1 MSSQDDR
8 CNAARLNCSPED
20 IMAAADT
27 CCSIIAS
34 PDGYNAEQLV
44 FDQSYKDLIN
54 NFGYVVDYYLHTFNL
69 SSANL
74 LYGEEPTSVFYGPI
88 PIKMYMELNNESISL
103 QSFGFDAADDFTG
116 YVHIK
121 SFEDSLSSRDF
132 FIQTVSGDILPLS
145 EYVNPIIPQEGGE
158 DVVTDTT
165 INWCQPNALDTLGFG
180 FTSEDGSQ
188 SFVQETLTTALTSL
202 YEQAGGQFTILDK
215 FIEKNHEL
223 EPKSGDLIDFV
234 QLGCDRPGGRGSKIF
249 QVTERMDQDLA
260 GGLNPMLGHYIW
272 RLRAKRYEHS
282 FEPGAPVERA
292 NEQVFDNTHNG
303 VINTTI
309 PTDNIDAPKSYPGDI
324 DAKSKD
330 VLDMDVNDTDI
341 YGSYY

>member
-1 MSSQDDR
+1 MNNSDGR
-8 CNAARLNCSPED
+8 CNTARRNCSPED
-20 IMAAADT
+20 IMAAADP
-27 CCSIIAS
+27 CCSAITS

-54 NFGYVVDYYLHTFNL
+54 NFGYVIDYYLHTFNL

-74 LYGEEPTSVFYGPI
+74 LYGEEPTAVFYGPI

-121 SFEDSLSSRDF
+121 SFEETLSSRDF

-145 EYVNPIIPQEGGE
+145 DYVDHLIPEEAGDYSIHQSS
-158 DVVTDTT
+158 
-165 INWCQPNALDTLGFG
+165 NWCKPDAFDPLGFG
-180 FTSEDGSQ
+180 FISEDDTQ
-188 SFVQETLTTALTSL
+188 TFLPETMTEALTSL
-202 YEQAGGQFTILDK
+202 YDQSGGQYTILNK
-215 FIEKNHEL
+215 FIENNHEL

-234 QLGCDRPGGRGSKIF
+234 QLGCDRPGGRCSKIF

-260 GGLNPMLGHYIW
+260 GGLNPMLGHYVW
-272 RLRAKRYEHS
+272 RLRAKRYENS
-282 FEPGAPVERA
+282 FEPGAPIECA
-292 NEQVFDNTHNG
+292 NEQVYDNTHNG

-309 PTDNIDAPKSYPGDI
+309 PSDNISEPKSYPGDI
-324 DAKSKD
+324 DTKSRD
-330 VLDMDVNDTDI
+330 ILDMDVNDTDI